1 MELCNTNLSDFY
13 LISFFDSSQS
23 LSPAG
28 SASSGGDRDRDALNV
43 SESETELPKSIIV
56 TNVDLLVF
64 DDDETKVTD
73 VTDLFKVTV
82 VTRFAEILPLWQ
94 YFKALGKLLRVHQV
108 FVTISILIWQK
119 FDAIGQVYIVVDG
132 QLF

>member
-1 MELCNTNLSDFY
+1 M
-13 LISFFDSSQS
+13 IHPQS

-82 VTRFAEILPLWQ
+82 VTRFAEILTLWQ